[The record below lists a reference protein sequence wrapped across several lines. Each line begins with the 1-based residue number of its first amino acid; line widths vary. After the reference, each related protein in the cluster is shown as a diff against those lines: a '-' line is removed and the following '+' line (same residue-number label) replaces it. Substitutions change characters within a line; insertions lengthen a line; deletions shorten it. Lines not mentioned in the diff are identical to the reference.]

1 VYLTGQRR
9 SKAVVSATLVHHR
22 HMCASE
28 RPNRKIEYLAGSH
41 LRNRWYQRHSYVK
54 FIIVPLRDELAID
67 ALSLAMLVST
77 SIERADM
84 SICEI
89 RIHGDAVKKGIVSL
103 NDSSFIR
110 VCRRWW
116 FKHAWCLDPKRYGQ
130 SDHRVSQRLNANVD
144 RLVAMVYM
152 QAGKIFQSQWNVV
165 NWNRIS
171 RWCLSKKPCFRTD
184 QLPSRVTTSFDQMHD
199 SQTAASEKPPNFS
212 THIVPWWTWVTWASA
227 SGGIV
232 SFGRS
237 RICWYHWDHLWYSDA
252 IRSTIQSTRLH
263 VIRKID
269 PNPNPSRTLARH
281 DNDALFAS

>member
-1 VYLTGQRR
+1 MRNWKSKRTLSMATGVYQPYDASGIIITNGKSQGRRESCFPDLLPQLPTCNKHLANSGFPLRVVSDATVCWHALEKAVSGWVYLTGQRR

-77 SIERADM
+77 SIEPADM

-110 VCRRWW
+110 VCRR
-116 FKHAWCLDPKRYGQ
+116 
-130 SDHRVSQRLNANVD
+130 
-144 RLVAMVYM
+144 
-152 QAGKIFQSQWNVV
+152 
-165 NWNRIS
+165 
-171 RWCLSKKPCFRTD
+171 
-184 QLPSRVTTSFDQMHD
+184 
-199 SQTAASEKPPNFS
+199 
-212 THIVPWWTWVTWASA
+212 
-227 SGGIV
+227 
-232 SFGRS
+232 
-237 RICWYHWDHLWYSDA
+237 
-252 IRSTIQSTRLH
+252 
-263 VIRKID
+263 
-269 PNPNPSRTLARH
+269 
-281 DNDALFAS
+281 